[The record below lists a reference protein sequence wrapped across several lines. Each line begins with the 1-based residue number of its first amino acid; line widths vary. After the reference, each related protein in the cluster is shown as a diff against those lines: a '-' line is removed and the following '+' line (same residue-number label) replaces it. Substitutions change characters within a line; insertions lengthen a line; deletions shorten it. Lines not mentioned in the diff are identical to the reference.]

1 MDQANTQDDLLRA
14 PNAEELA
21 RIHSWTQV
29 SLQRIVDAILQ
40 PFTFLAA
47 AVWLFGGSYVDVAV
61 IAMAAAMSYAL
72 GSVIMPFAL
81 AKVDDIRLVLLG
93 ASVVRALASAIIAI
107 VGWRADSIEDD
118 YIVLW
123 LVIALLFYQVSSAT
137 NVSRNPRSFIA
148 NQDQP
153 TSARSR
159 QVIGA
164 IAGGLGGIIAW
175 RALGNTEISFE
186 QSAGILL
193 FLAGSAS
200 LGSVWFQITAP
211 VRYRDLHQKLPI
223 PAWSDIEQVLRTP
236 EIRRYLGLRVV
247 FGLATLADP
256 FLIIY
261 GITELRLNLWY
272 LGASMLAVVF
282 AQLVGGAIWTFFGE
296 MPGSRKAI
304 QLAGILRFAA
314 LTLAVSVPFIGT
326 SGWYQST
333 FEGTSVASWLF
344 VGVFFLIG
352 LSQNTFSRNEQHY
365 AMNRLRDGRLFPAL
379 DMVLNLALVLTALT
393 PILGVLLIEA
403 TSLRLAI
410 GIAAALALAAFL
422 CTAFLVARKRLPRRH
437 LRPGLRG
444 PVKPV
449 ADRST
454 RTGRVKVKRI
464 KKR

>member
-1 MDQANTQDDLLRA
+1 MDQTNTQDDLLRA
-14 PNAEELA
+14 PTAEELA

-47 AVWLFGGSYVDVAV
+47 VVWLFGGSYADVAV
-61 IAMAAAMSYAL
+61 IAVAAAMSYAL
-72 GSVIMPFAL
+72 GSAIMPFAL

-93 ASVVRALASAIIAI
+93 ASVVRAFASAIIAVI
-107 VGWRADSIEDD
+107 GWQASSMDDD
-118 YIVLW
+118 YVVLW
-123 LVIALLFYQVSSAT
+123 LVIALLFYQVSSAA

-159 QVIGA
+159 QVVGA
-164 IAGGLGGIIAW
+164 IAGTLGGIIAW
-175 RALGNTEISFE
+175 RTLGNRDLSFE
-186 QSAGILL
+186 QAAGMLL

-223 PAWSDIEQVLRTP
+223 PAWTDIERVLRTP
-236 EIRRYLGLRVV
+236 EIRRYLGVRLL
-247 FGLATLADP
+247 FGFATLADP

-261 GITELRLNLWY
+261 GITYLRLNLWY
-272 LGASMLAVVF
+272 LGAVMLAVVF
-282 AQLVGGAIWTFFGE
+282 AQLVGGLIWTFFGE
-296 MPGSRKAI
+296 MSGSRKAI
-304 QLAGILRFAA
+304 QLAAVLRFAA
-314 LTLAVSVPFIGT
+314 LTLAVAVPFIGT
-326 SGWYQST
+326 SSWYRSA
-333 FEGTSVASWLF
+333 FDGPGVASWLY
-344 VGVFFLIG
+344 VVVFFLVG

-365 AMNRLRDGRLFPAL
+365 AMNRLRDGQLFPAM
-379 DMVLNLALVLTALT
+379 DMVLNLALVFTALT

-403 TSLRLAI
+403 TSLRVAI
-410 GIAAALALAAFL
+410 AITAGIAFLAFL

-437 LRPGLRG
+437 LKPGLRG
-444 PVKPV
+444 PLKPIR
-449 ADRST
+449 DRSP

-464 KKR
+464 K

>member
-14 PNAEELA
+14 PTAEELA

-29 SLQRIVDAILQ
+29 ALQRLVDSILQ

-47 AVWLFGGSYVDVAV
+47 VVWLFGGTYADVAV
-61 IAMAAAMSYAL
+61 IAVAAAMSYAL
-72 GSVIMPFAL
+72 GSAIMPFAL

-93 ASVVRALASAIIAI
+93 ASMVRAFASAIIAI
-107 VGWRADSIEDD
+107 VGWQAGSLDDD
-118 YIVLW
+118 YVVLW
-123 LVIALLFYQVSSAT
+123 LVIALLFYQVSSAA

-159 QVIGA
+159 QVVGA
-164 IAGGLGGIIAW
+164 IAGALGGIIAW
-175 RALGNTEISFE
+175 RTLGNRQLTFE
-186 QSAGILL
+186 EATGMLL
-193 FLAGSAS
+193 FLAGAAS
-200 LGSVWFQITAP
+200 LGSVWFQVTAP

-223 PAWSDIEQVLRTP
+223 PAWTDIESVLRTP
-236 EIRRYLGLRVV
+236 EIRRYLGVRLI

-261 GITELRLNLWY
+261 GISQLRLNLWY
-272 LGASMLAVVF
+272 LGAVMLAVVF

-304 QLAGILRFAA
+304 QLSAALRFIA

-326 SGWYQST
+326 SSWYQDT
-333 FEGTSVASWLF
+333 FGGPGVASWLF

-365 AMNRLRDGRLFPAL
+365 AMNRLRDGRLFPAM
-379 DMVLNLALVLTALT
+379 DMVLNLTLVVTALT
-393 PILGVLLIEA
+393 PILGVLLIDA
-403 TSLRLAI
+403 TSLRVTIAI
-410 GIAAALALAAFL
+410 TAGIAFVAFL
-422 CTAFLVARKRLPRRH
+422 CTAFLVARRRLPRRH
-437 LRPGLRG
+437 LKPGLRG
-444 PVKPV
+444 PLKPV
-449 ADRST
+449 RNRSP

-464 KKR
+464 K

>member
-1 MDQANTQDDLLRA
+1 MGQITSQDDLLRA
-14 PNAEELA
+14 PTAEELA
-21 RIHSWTQV
+21 RLHSWTQV
-29 SLQRIVDAILQ
+29 SLQRLVDAILQ
-40 PFTFLAA
+40 PFTFLSAV
-47 AVWLFGGSYVDVAV
+47 VWLFGGTYTDVAV

-93 ASVVRALASAIIAI
+93 ASMVRALASAIIAI
-107 VGWRADSIEDD
+107 VGWRAQSLGDD
-118 YIVLW
+118 FVVLW
-123 LVIALLFYQVSSAT
+123 LVIALLFYQVSSVA

-164 IAGGLGGIIAW
+164 LAGGLGGVVAW
-175 RALGNTEISFE
+175 RALGNNEISFD
-186 QSAGILL
+186 QAAGLLL
-193 FLAGSAS
+193 FLAGAAS

-223 PAWSDIEQVLRTP
+223 PEWMDIQRVLQTP
-236 EIRRYLGLRVV
+236 EIRRYLGLRLI

-261 GITELRLNLWY
+261 GISELRLNLWY
-272 LGASMLAVVF
+272 LGAGMLAVVF
-282 AQLVGGAIWTFFGE
+282 AQLIGGAIWTFFGD

-304 QLAGILRFAA
+304 QLAAILRFAA

-326 SGWYQST
+326 SNWYQST
-333 FEGTSVASWLF
+333 FESNTFASWLY
-344 VGVFFLIG
+344 VGVFFFIG

-365 AMNRLRDGRLFPAL
+365 AMNRLRDGALFPAM
-379 DMVLNLALVLTALT
+379 DMVLNLALIITAVT
-393 PILGVLLIEA
+393 PMLGVLLIEA
-403 TSLRLAI
+403 TSLRMTI
-410 GIAAALALAAFL
+410 GVAAAVAFVAFL

-437 LRPGLRG
+437 LKPSLRG
-444 PVKPV
+444 PVKPMRQKS
-449 ADRST
+449 A

-464 KKR
+464 KK